1 MEIYFKKIFQFISF
15 LLLLT
20 ISLIH
25 FKQDI
30 EMKMEEYAKS
40 YLSADQQN
48 SSGIRMASKTG
59 KLTLTT

>member
-1 MEIYFKKIFQFISF
+1 MQVYFKKIFQVISL

-20 ISLIH
+20 ISLFH
-25 FKQDI
+25 FKLDI

-48 SSGIRMASKTG
+48 SSGIRMAEF
-59 KLTLTT
+59 LIYY